1 MALATVMGRR
11 AGGKLDTSCL
21 PIGPR
26 VCPDRAAENR
36 TDAPVGSRN
45 TESTTLAFGRI
56 NGRKTL
62 DGPLRASLQ
71 AKVGPTESQ
80 RRDDRDNHAARPG
93 SASSPF
99 ALRCRRHAAGA
110 PVSGG

>member
-62 DGPLRASLQ
+62 DGPLRACLQ

-80 RRDDRDNHAARPG
+80 RLESRDCRAHAPGPLHRPVASESCGRQVRAR
-93 SASSPF
+93 
-99 ALRCRRHAAGA
+99 
-110 PVSGG
+110 